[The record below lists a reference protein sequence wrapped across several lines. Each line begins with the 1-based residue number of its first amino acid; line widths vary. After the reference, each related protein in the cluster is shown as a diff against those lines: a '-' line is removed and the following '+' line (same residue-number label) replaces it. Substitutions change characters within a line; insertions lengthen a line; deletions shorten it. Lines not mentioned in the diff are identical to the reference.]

1 MTKEVE
7 AWVSIGATTVIFLR
21 ARKLRLNDTS
31 GGIEICEK
39 GTSPSVQG
47 IPAWTF
53 FGVLPCRVSLES
65 SYSITFQ
72 RVPTFRKTFLY
83 TASTPVHGFSSQEP

>member
-7 AWVSIGATTVIFLR
+7 AWVSIGATTLIFLR

-31 GGIEICEK
+31 GGIEIGEK
-39 GTSPSVQG
+39 GTSQRVQG

-53 FGVLPCRVSLES
+53 LGVLPCRIFLES
-65 SYSITFQ
+65 SYFIMFQ